1 MLKGTWRRG
10 WGRDWVWEGG
20 LGERVDGKRI
30 RADWGEGCWGKERGP
45 EIGEGWKRH
54 KREERWTPCE
64 FEMGVWTGDLEEEI
78 PITFPV
84 PFCALWP
91 HITLAGLWQ
100 SEGSLLPSIP
110 QQNWLPRNALRHL
123 CFCVSTGPLVSQ
135 WPSVLCST
143 LTDIQMPRGGPC
155 FLHRVGVPLTCLMAS
170 MPVVCPVLSTGWRND
185 VFFSIRIACSHI
197 YVHVSYAVL
206 TCSRLRVLICCL
218 CSVVSCFLSMLCIC
232 TFTLACRDHTL
243 LCSGPQVLCLVP
255 PYASAFVCG
264 ISWLN

>member
-110 QQNWLPRNALRHL
+110 QQN
-123 CFCVSTGPLVSQ
+123 
-135 WPSVLCST
+135 
-143 LTDIQMPRGGPC
+143 C
-155 FLHRVGVPLTCLMAS
+155 FLTTGCGEGNGTPLQYSCLENPMDGGAWWAAVHGVAKSQT
-170 MPVVCPVLSTGWRND
+170 
-185 VFFSIRIACSHI
+185 
-197 YVHVSYAVL
+197 
-206 TCSRLRVLICCL
+206 RLK
-218 CSVVSCFLSMLCIC
+218 
-232 TFTLACRDHTL
+232 
-243 LCSGPQVLCLVP
+243 
-255 PYASAFVCG
+255 
-264 ISWLN
+264 